1 MFMMHTLKKSLL
13 LLTATVCCVQA
24 SVNAVQQKDHGDT
37 DISFTDA
44 ILALSLAAKQ
54 ADKFTVYEGLPH
66 PFYKKLVEAEIRTKP
81 TVLIDENWF
90 YLPSQAMPA
99 EDRSSLQ
106 RLFEVGGF
114 KPWRGVKFCGG
125 FHGDY
130 AVSFESGGSA
140 YLVLLC
146 FGCHETRI
154 LRLLQDNPNFQ
165 AAPRFRLTVDLT
177 DDGYKELREV
187 FKKYR
192 KELPPMPDPK
202 SKVTPPGPPPVPARF
217 WRGS

>member
-1 MFMMHTLKKSLL
+1 MFMMHALKKCFL
-13 LLTATVCCVQA
+13 LLTATACCVRA
-24 SVNAVQQKDHGDT
+24 SVNAVQRKDYGDT

-44 ILALSLAAKQ
+44 TLALSLAAKQ

-66 PFYKKLVEAEIRTKP
+66 PFDKKLVEAEIRTKP
-81 TVLIDENWF
+81 TVLLDENWF
-90 YLPSQAMPA
+90 YLPSQPMPA

-106 RLFEVGGF
+106 RLFAAGRF
-114 KPWRGVKFCGG
+114 KPWRGGKFCGG

-130 AVSFESGGSA
+130 AVSFESDGSS

-146 FGCHETRI
+146 FGCHEARI
-154 LRLLQDNPNFQ
+154 LRMLQDNPNVR

-177 DDGYKELREV
+177 DDGYKELREL

-192 KELPPMPDPK
+192 KERPPMPDPK
-202 SKVTPPGPPPVPARF
+202 SKATPPAPPRVPVRF
-217 WRGS
+217 